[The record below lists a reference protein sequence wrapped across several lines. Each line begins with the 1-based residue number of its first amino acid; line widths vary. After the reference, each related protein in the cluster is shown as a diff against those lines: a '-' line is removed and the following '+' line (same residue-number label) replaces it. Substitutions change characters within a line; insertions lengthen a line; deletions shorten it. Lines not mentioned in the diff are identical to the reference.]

1 MPSSSGEKERAS
13 TRSRPPPSATA
24 ANSPPR
30 ERIVTPSS
38 FRASVSPLFELPGC
52 APHDALRDALR
63 PSAGGH
69 AFQLGDHLGEEVG
82 DAVVAVHEV
91 GPPRPEADHA
101 ALEPV
106 AHREADLVLPEPDV

>member
-1 MPSSSGEKERAS
+1 MPSSSGGKAPGW
-13 TRSRPPPSATA
+13 TRSRPPPTATA

-38 FRASVSPLFELPGC
+38 FRASVSPLFELPGR
-52 APHDALRDALR
+52 APHDAVRGRLGPAGGRDAVE
-63 PSAGGH
+63 
-69 AFQLGDHLGEEVG
+69 LGDHLWEEVG
-82 DAVVAVHEV
+82 DAVVAAHEV

-106 AHREADLVLPEPDV
+106 AQREADLVL